1 MIAPH
6 VKSAEENADYSK
18 MYNPQSFDT
27 FIKYTDKLD
36 LKKLVT
42 GLIGTTPDKVIVTDP
57 VYFDHL
63 NDILTEALFRYSK
76 AG

>member
-1 MIAPH
+1 
-6 VKSAEENADYSK
+6 
-18 MYNPQSFDT
+18 FDT

-63 NDILTEALFRYSK
+63 NDILHNSSVLIDKEPNLFDEPD
-76 AG
+76 